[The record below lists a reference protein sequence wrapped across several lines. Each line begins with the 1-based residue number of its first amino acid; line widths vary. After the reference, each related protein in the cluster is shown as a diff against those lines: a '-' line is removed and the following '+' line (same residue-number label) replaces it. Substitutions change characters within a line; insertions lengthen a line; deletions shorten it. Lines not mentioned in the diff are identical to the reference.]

1 MKNRV
6 EIYMEANVS
15 MLSRT
20 AVNKNDALLTPVSTT
35 KKRDSSANNLVVFQ
49 IIKYVIN

>member
-1 MKNRV
+1 
-6 EIYMEANVS
+6 MEANVS

-35 KKRDSSANNLVVFQ
+35 KKRDSSANNLVVLFQ